1 MCALKILIV
10 KTLLEVTFVLVS
22 LVLSK
27 MQRSV
32 RVRQKCEKVNE
43 LQKKRFFMSYIH
55 ILVNLCNIR
64 KYWFSFIKV
73 FNHHKWLPQIGYY
86 QLQLIIRTVNF
97 VKSNRSFPID
107 KYIGKWRFCSN
118 PIMRWMFR
126 FLSRSNGLTIWT
138 AIKLTIKNIN
148 DIRKELRQS
157 TKHSPTIVC
166 LKAIA
171 LQRSWSFLLS

>member
-1 MCALKILIV
+1 MKKWANFKRKDFLWAIFISWSIYAISVNIDSRLLRYLI
-10 KTLLEVTFVLVS
+10 TI
-22 LVLSK
+22 
-27 MQRSV
+27 
-32 RVRQKCEKVNE
+32 N
-43 LQKKRFFMSYIH
+43 
-55 ILVNLCNIR
+55 
-64 KYWFSFIKV
+64 
-73 FNHHKWLPQIGYY
+73 GYY

-118 PIMRWMFR
+118 PIMRWMFK

-171 LQRSWSFLLS
+171 LQRSGSFLLS